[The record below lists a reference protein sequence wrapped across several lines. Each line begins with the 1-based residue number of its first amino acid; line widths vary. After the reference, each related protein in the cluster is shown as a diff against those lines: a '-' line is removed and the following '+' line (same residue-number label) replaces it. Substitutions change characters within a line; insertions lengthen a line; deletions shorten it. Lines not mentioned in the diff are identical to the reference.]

1 MFNVYGKGQN
11 DQYAGVITKFLR
23 NIIDDKPLIIY
34 GDGEQTRDF
43 VSINDVVNAF
53 DCAIRSEKNGTYNIA
68 GGESLSINSLAEVML
83 DVFGKKLEIIHKE
96 MQKGDIR
103 HSVADVS
110 FAASELGFSATR
122 KLKDELSSI
131 YHE

>member
-1 MFNVYGKGQN
+1 
-11 DQYAGVITKFLR
+11 GVITKFLR

-43 VSINDVVNAF
+43 VSINDVINAF
-53 DCAIRSEKNGTYNIA
+53 YCAIRSEKNGTYNIA
-68 GGESLSINSLAEVML
+68 GGESLSINSLAEIML
-83 DVFGKKLEIIHKE
+83 DVFEKKLEIIHKE
-96 MQKGDIR
+96 IQKGDIR

-110 FAASELGFSATR
+110 FAASELGFYATR
-122 KLKDELSSI
+122 KLKDELPSI